1 MPTPGGSKLSS
12 VDVGRLRTVAP
23 VIPGVETR
31 QRAVQPLVELRVPF
45 ELSREAIDDVDRGS
59 EDSNWQ
65 PVKTAVETLGAAD
78 EGYPVSAH
86 LSKALGKK
94 GVVAFAPALDG
105 AIVVSMR
112 GGDYTL
118 TLGEDVRIGYLSH
131 DAETVEL
138 YVQETVTFRVNTDE
152 ASVVITN

>member
-1 MPTPGGSKLSS
+1 M
-12 VDVGRLRTVAP
+12 
-23 VIPGVETR
+23 
-31 QRAVQPLVELRVPF
+31 
-45 ELSREAIDDVDRGS
+45 
-59 EDSNWQ
+59 
-65 PVKTAVETLGAAD
+65 
-78 EGYPVSAH
+78 
-86 LSKALGKK
+86 
-94 GVVAFAPALDG
+94 VAFAPALDG

-131 DAETVEL
+131 DAETVKL

>member
-1 MPTPGGSKLSS
+1 M
-12 VDVGRLRTVAP
+12 
-23 VIPGVETR
+23 
-31 QRAVQPLVELRVPF
+31 
-45 ELSREAIDDVDRGS
+45 
-59 EDSNWQ
+59 
-65 PVKTAVETLGAAD
+65 
-78 EGYPVSAH
+78 
-86 LSKALGKK
+86 GKK

-131 DAETVEL
+131 DAETVKL